1 MKYRISSKVH
11 VFMLTLVVV
20 SVTIAHA
27 EQHHSLTP
35 LLVDLQGW
43 EAEKPEGMS
52 MDMGTMKVTNATRSY
67 TKDNKDI
74 TAMVIVGN
82 NAMTQGQMQEMK
94 AESMD
99 VKVSISKI
107 DGFQVHTSYD
117 KNENSGSVIVFL
129 SQSQTQGATFVVSYE
144 GLSEKEALS
153 LAKKFNWKKMKAVVK
168 KLL

>member
-11 VFMLTLVVV
+11 VFVLTLVVV

-27 EQHHSLTP
+27 EEHHSLTP
-35 LLVDLQGW
+35 LLIDLQGW
-43 EAEKPEGMS
+43 EAEKAEGMS
-52 MDMGTMKVTNATRSY
+52 MDTMKMTNATRSY
-67 TKDNKDI
+67 TKNNKDI

-129 SQSQTQGATFVVSYE
+129 SQSQTQGATFIVSYE

-153 LAKKFNWKKMKAVVK
+153 LAKKFNWKKMKAVVEE
-168 KLL
+168 LF

>member
-1 MKYRISSKVH
+1 MKYRISSKVY
-11 VFMLTLVVV
+11 VFVLTLFVV

-27 EQHHSLTP
+27 EEHHSLTP
-35 LLVDLQGW
+35 LLIDLQGW
-43 EAEKPEGMS
+43 KAEKAEGMS
-52 MDMGTMKVTNATRSY
+52 MDMGIMKMTNATRSY
-67 TKDNKDI
+67 TKDNNDI
-74 TAMVIVGN
+74 TAMVVVGN

-94 AESMD
+94 AESME

-129 SQSQTQGATFVVSYE
+129 SQNQTQGATFIVSYE

-153 LAKKFNWKKMKAVVK
+153 LSKKFNWKKMKAVVGE
-168 KLL
+168 LF